1 MEYRFLGNTGL
12 KVSEVEMGVQTFG
25 WGADEKTAHA
35 IADLFVEAG
44 GNVFDTANT
53 YNKGVS
59 ESMLGSWLKARGN
72 RQSLIIATKVFF
84 PTGDGPND
92 SGLSRK
98 HLFQS
103 VDESLRRLQT
113 DYIDLYQAHC
123 FDMSTPL
130 DETLRAF
137 DDLVRV
143 GKVRYIGASNF
154 TSSQLTKALMLS
166 RMHGWAP
173 FISLQAEYSLIV
185 RSTEWELLPV
195 CREEGLGLLAWSPL
209 AGGWLTGKYK
219 RNQPPPPDSR
229 VGRRDRWDDQ
239 PEQRESELT
248 WRVIDTLI
256 EIGKNRERTPA
267 QVALNWLLHQPGITT
282 AILGARTLDQLKENL
297 GCVGWKLSDGE
308 MKRIETSS
316 EIAVP
321 YPYRFIERYTRKREP
336 I

>member
-12 KVSEVEMGVQTFG
+12 KVSELEMGTQTFG
-25 WGADEKTAHA
+25 WGADEKAAHA
-35 IADLFVEAG
+35 MADLFVEAG
-44 GNVFDTANT
+44 GNVFDTANI

-72 RQSLIIATKVFF
+72 RHSLIIATKVFF
-84 PTGDGPND
+84 PTGNGPNE

-98 HLFQS
+98 HILQS
-103 VDESLRRLQT
+103 VDESLGRLQT
-113 DYIDLYQAHC
+113 DYVDLYQTHC

-137 DDLVRV
+137 DDLVRA

-154 TSSQLTKALMLS
+154 TASQLTKALMLS
-166 RMHGWAP
+166 RMHGWAS

-185 RSTEWELLPV
+185 RNTEWELLPV

-209 AGGWLTGKYK
+209 GGGWLTGKYK
-219 RNQPPPPDSR
+219 RNQSPPPDSR
-229 VGRRDRWDDQ
+229 VGRQDRWDDQ

-248 WRVIDTLI
+248 WRVTETLI
-256 EIGKNRERTPA
+256 EIGKDRGKTPA
-267 QVALNWLLHQPGITT
+267 QVALSWLLHQAGVTT

-297 GCVGWKLSDGE
+297 GSIGWALSDQE
-308 MKRIETSS
+308 MKKIQASS
-316 EIAVP
+316 EIPLP
-321 YPYRFIERYTRKREP
+321 YPYRFIEKYTRK
-336 I
+336 